1 MSRFFWI
8 SLGGAV
14 GTGARYTLSGWIHEA
29 LGTGFPYGTLAVNLI
44 GSFLLSGIMQIA
56 LATDWIA
63 PVLRLALTTGFL
75 GGLTTYSTFN
85 YETLQYLQAGAW
97 LYGFL
102 NIAVTVIVCLAGGVA
117 GLWTARLVI
126 GG

>member
-8 SLGGAV
+8 CLGGAV
-14 GTGARYTLSGWIHEA
+14 GTGARYALSGWILDA
-29 LGTGFPYGTLAVNLI
+29 LGIGFPYGTLAVNLI
-44 GSFLLSGIMQIA
+44 GSFLLSGIMHVA

-97 LYGFL
+97 LYGFW
-102 NIAVTVIVCLAGGVA
+102 NIAVTVIACLAGGVA
-117 GLWTARLVI
+117 GLWMARLVI